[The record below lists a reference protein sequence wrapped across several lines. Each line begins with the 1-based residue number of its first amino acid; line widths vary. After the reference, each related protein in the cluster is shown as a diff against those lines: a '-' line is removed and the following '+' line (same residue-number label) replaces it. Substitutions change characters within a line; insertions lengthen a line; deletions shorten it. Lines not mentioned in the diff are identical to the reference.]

1 MENERALREAYETFV
16 SGDLDRLLEIFQPD
30 AQYVNP
36 PEAVEG
42 GVRAGEVELRQMWIN
57 VHELFE
63 LDSVEVLELRDVP
76 AGAFAFV
83 RFRGRGRGSGVP
95 VDVEQFHVL
104 ELRDGRIARLAWF
117 TRREDALAAAG
128 AAGLA

>member
-1 MENERALREAYETFV
+1 MESERRLREAYDAFV
-16 SGDLDRLLEIFQPD
+16 AGDLDTLLEVFHAD

-42 GVRAGEVELRQMWIN
+42 GTRQGETELKQMWTSL
-57 VHELFE
+57 HELFE
-63 LDSVEVLELRDVP
+63 LESVEVQEMRETP
-76 AGAFAFV
+76 RGAFAQV

-95 VDVEQFHVL
+95 IDIEQYHVV

-117 TRREDALAAAG
+117 LRREDALAAAG
-128 AAGLA
+128 L